1 MESKSKQKTPDISI
15 DDALNLFLAV
25 TYPNGIPEGV
35 DKEQL
40 MEALRQKI
48 SKDRPQWAKADEE
61 RTPPSSSS
69 PPGQSYSQVKEEII
83 CKAQQEEVPRDPE
96 ERYLYERRK
105 EARQNREQ
113 KKAEEKEDKIQE
125 DMRKRLIAQKKGT
138 HDQTL
143 ERALQIR
150 QVLEQRV
157 HQVLQIQPHSTNEKP
172 SNININMQPAN
183 IAVTGLTPL
192 KNQPTPAIP
201 VDNLAPALESKTGK
215 QGAREFLNSI
225 KDLDPD
231 EKVRSFQEFNRVR
244 RSKLKSR
251 EELLSSRRPSGA
263 CKRAEAL
270 SIDLDNVDRE
280 GKKENKKGEPLTN
293 DMAFSSNSRSSRL
306 TLE

>member
-48 SKDRPQWAKADEE
+48 AKDRPQWAKADEE

-69 PPGQSYSQVKEEII
+69 PPGQSYSQVKKDII
-83 CKAQQEEVPRDPE
+83 SKAQQEDIPRDPE

-113 KKAEEKEDKIQE
+113 KKAEEREDRIQE
-125 DMRKRLIAQKKGT
+125 DLRKRLIAQKKGT

-143 ERALQIR
+143 EKALQIR

-157 HQVLQIQPHSTNEKP
+157 HQVLQMQPHSTNEKP

-192 KNQPTPAIP
+192 KNQPTPTAL
-201 VDNLAPALESKTGK
+201 VDNLAPDLATLESKTGK
-215 QGAREFLNSI
+215 QGAKEFLNSI

-251 EELLSSRRPSGA
+251 EELLSSRQP
-263 CKRAEAL
+263 KRSRSDERMAMTM
-270 SIDLDNVDRE
+270 DR
-280 GKKENKKGEPLTN
+280 KENKEKDEPLAN
-293 DMAFSSNSRSSRL
+293 DMAFTSTSRSSRL